1 MFNIVNI
8 KKFIAL
14 RNKEKLMYHHQ
25 FITSTL
31 NTTSTVKLAHKIELI
46 PTTAQIEYFAKACG
60 VSRFAY
66 NWALASWNSQYRE
79 WKEAEEEA
87 KKNGTINT
95 LSKPKEYELRKQ
107 FNSIKKE
114 KYPFVEEIT
123 KCAVQQSIKDLGVA
137 FVRFFKK
144 TSNYPQFHK
153 KGRHDSFYMDNVSF
167 KVVGKR
173 IHIPKLGWVKMRE
186 NLRFYGK
193 IMSATVSRIADRWFV
208 SIQVDVPFS
217 SLPVDHEPYN
227 QNNSCCE
234 NQTVLSDSMLPL
246 GKDVNLKVVGID
258 LGIKT
263 MATLFDGEQSKIE
276 KIDAPKP
283 LKRLLTKLKRLQRK
297 LSRQGIHYT
306 MEDYVDA
313 NGETRKIRKYSN
325 NYIKTKIKL
334 ARLHARIRN
343 IRQDFLH
350 KLTTRLVKEFD
361 VICIEDL
368 NVKGMMANHKLA
380 RAIMDLGFYEFKRQL
395 LYKAQMWQRMVI
407 IADRWYPSSKTCSH
421 CGEKLKELELSDRD
435 WECPHCHTTHDRDVN
450 AAMNLR
456 KLYFNNLSV
465 VEPATQH
472 T

>member
-1 MFNIVNI
+1 MH
-8 KKFIAL
+8 
-14 RNKEKLMYHHQ
+14 HHQ

-46 PTTAQIEYFAKACG
+46 PTAAQIEYFQKACG

-66 NWALASWNSQYRE
+66 NWALASWNSQYKD
-79 WKEAEEEA
+79 WKEAEDEA
-87 KKNGTINT
+87 KKNGTINL

-107 FNSIKKE
+107 FNAIKKE
-114 KYPFVEEIT
+114 KYPFVQEIT

-144 TSNYPQFHK
+144 TSNYPKFHK
-153 KGRHDSFYMDNVSF
+153 KGRHDSFYMDNVVF
-167 KVVGKR
+167 QVVDKR
-173 IHIPKLGWVKMRE
+173 IYIPKLGWVKMRE

-193 IMSATVSRIADRWFV
+193 IMSATVSRVADKWFV
-208 SIQVDVPFS
+208 SIQVDVPFE
-217 SLPVDHEPYN
+217 SLPVAKKLC
-227 QNNSCCE
+227 SE
-234 NQTVLSDSMLPL
+234 NQTVINEGIAS
-246 GKDVNLKVVGID
+246 VAEAKVVGID

-263 MATLFDGEQSKIE
+263 MATLSYAD

-283 LKRLLTKLKRLQRK
+283 LKRLLSKLKRLQRK
-297 LSRQGIHYT
+297 LSRQGQKYS

-325 NYIKTKIKL
+325 NYMKTKTKL

-350 KLTTRLVKEFD
+350 KLTTRLVDEFD
-361 VICIEDL
+361 VICIENL

-395 LYKAQMWQRMVI
+395 LYKAQMWIKTII

-421 CGEKLKELELSDRD
+421 CGEKLKELDLSDRD
-435 WECPHCHTTHDRDVN
+435 WECPHCHTIHDRDVN
-450 AAMNLR
+450 AAINLR
-456 KLYFNNLSV
+456 KLYFTGINEV
-465 VEPATQH
+465 AAPAATATH
-472 T
+472 LT

>member
-1 MFNIVNI
+1 
-8 KKFIAL
+8 
-14 RNKEKLMYHHQ
+14 MYHHQ
-25 FITSTL
+25 FITSPI
-31 NTTSTVKLAHKIELI
+31 NTASTVKLAHKIELI
-46 PTTAQIEYFAKACG
+46 PTTAQQEYFQKACG

-66 NWALASWNSQYRE
+66 NWALANWNSQYQE

-87 KKNGTINT
+87 KKNGTVNP

-107 FNSIKKE
+107 FNEIKGE
-114 KYPFVEEIT
+114 QYPFVKEIT
-123 KCAVQQSIKDLGVA
+123 KCAVQQSIKDVGVA

-144 TSNYPQFHK
+144 TSDYPQFHK

-167 KVVGKR
+167 KVVDKR

-193 IMSATVSRIADRWFV
+193 IMSATVSRVADKWFV
-208 SIQVDVPFS
+208 SIQVDVPFQ
-217 SLPVDHEPYN
+217 SLPVAKKLC
-227 QNNSCCE
+227 SE
-234 NQTVLSDSMLPL
+234 NQAVINEGIARAVET
-246 GKDVNLKVVGID
+246 NEAKVVGID

-263 MATLFDGEQSKIE
+263 MATLSYVDTIE

-283 LKRLLTKLKRLQRK
+283 LKRLLSKLKRLQRK
-297 LSRQGIHYT
+297 LSRQGRHYT

-325 NYIKTKIKL
+325 NYQKTKIKL
-334 ARLHARIRN
+334 ARLHAQIRN

-395 LYKAQMWQRMVI
+395 LYKAQMWCKTVV

-421 CGEKLKELELSDRD
+421 CGEKLKSLDLSDRD
-435 WECPHCHTTHDRDVN
+435 WECPHCHTVHDRDAN

-456 KLYFNNLSV
+456 KLYSNYNCNCTASL
-465 VEPATQH
+465 AGA
-472 T
+472 

>member
-1 MFNIVNI
+1 
-8 KKFIAL
+8 
-14 RNKEKLMYHHQ
+14 MYHHQ

-31 NTTSTVKLAHKIELI
+31 NPASTMKLAHKIELI
-46 PTTAQIEYFAKACG
+46 PNQAQCEYFAKACG
-60 VSRFAY
+60 VSRFSY
-66 NWALASWNSQYRE
+66 NWALANWNSQYLE

-87 KKNGTINT
+87 KKNGTVNL
-95 LSKPKEYELRKQ
+95 LSKPKEYELRKK
-107 FNSIKKE
+107 FNEIKGE
-114 KYPFVEEIT
+114 QYPFVKEIT
-123 KCAVQQSIKDLGVA
+123 KCAVQQSIKDVGVS

-153 KGRHDSFYMDNVSF
+153 KGKHDSFYMDNVSF
-167 KVVGKR
+167 KVVGKK

-193 IMSATVSRIADRWFV
+193 IMSATVSRIADKWFV
-208 SIQVDVPFS
+208 SIQVDVPFE
-217 SLPVDHEPYN
+217 SLQVAKKLC
-227 QNNSCCE
+227 SE
-234 NQTVLSDSMLPL
+234 NQAVINEGVASYAFAT
-246 GKDVNLKVVGID
+246 NEAKVVGID

-263 MATLFDGEQSKIE
+263 MATLSYADKIEPSKI
-276 KIDAPKP
+276 DSPKP
-283 LKRLLTKLKRLQRK
+283 LKRLLSKLRRLQRK
-297 LSRQGIHYT
+297 LSRQGQKYT

-325 NYIKTKIKL
+325 NYMETKTKL
-334 ARLHARIRN
+334 ARLHAKIHN

-350 KLTTRLVKEFD
+350 KLTTRLVEEFD

-368 NVKGMMANHKLA
+368 NVKGMMANRKLA

-435 WECPHCHTTHDRDVN
+435 WKCPCCHTMHDRDAN

-456 KLYFNNLSV
+456 KLYFTGIDEVSTS
-465 VEPATQH
+465 ATP
-472 T
+472 TM

>member
-1 MFNIVNI
+1 
-8 KKFIAL
+8 
-14 RNKEKLMYHHQ
+14 MYHHQ
-25 FITSTL
+25 FITSTI
-31 NTTSTVKLAHKIELI
+31 NTASTVKLAHKIELI
-46 PTTAQIEYFAKACG
+46 PTTAQIEYFQKACG

-66 NWALASWNSQYRE
+66 NWALANWNKQYKD
-79 WKEAEEEA
+79 WKEAEVEA
-87 KKNGTINT
+87 KKNGTINH

-107 FNSIKKE
+107 FNAIKSE
-114 KYPFVEEIT
+114 QYPFVQEVT
-123 KCAVQQSIKDLGVA
+123 KCAVQQSIKDLGIA

-153 KGRHDSFYMDNVSF
+153 KGRHDSFYMDNTQF
-167 KVVGKR
+167 KVIGKR

-193 IMSATVSRIADRWFV
+193 IMSATISRVADSWFV
-208 SIQVDVPFS
+208 SIQVNVPFN
-217 SLPVDHEPYN
+217 SLKVAHEPYH
-227 QNNSCCE
+227 QDNSCCE
-234 NQTVLSDSMLPL
+234 NQTVLNDSMLPL
-246 GKDVNLKVVGID
+246 VKDVNLKVVGID
-258 LGIKT
+258 LGVKT
-263 MATLFDGEQSKIE
+263 MATLSYADKIE

-297 LSRQGIHYT
+297 LSRQGKHYV

-325 NYIKTKIKL
+325 NYMKTKIKL
-334 ARLHARIRN
+334 ARLHTKIHN

-395 LYKAQMWQRMVI
+395 LYKAQMWQRIVV
-407 IADRWYPSSKTCSH
+407 IADRWYPSSKTCSN
-421 CGEKLKELELSDRD
+421 CGEKLKSLELSDRD
-435 WECPHCHTTHDRDVN
+435 WKCPCCHTMHDRDVN

-456 KLYFNNLSV
+456 KLYFDNLDV
-465 VEPATQH
+465 ANHATQH

>member
-1 MFNIVNI
+1 
-8 KKFIAL
+8 
-14 RNKEKLMYHHQ
+14 MYHHQ

-31 NTTSTVKLAHKIELI
+31 NTASTVKLAHKIELI
-46 PTTAQIEYFAKACG
+46 PTAAQIEYFQKACG

-66 NWALASWNSQYRE
+66 NWALANWNSQYKS

-87 KKNGTINT
+87 KKNGTINH

-107 FNSIKKE
+107 FNAIKSE
-114 KYPFVEEIT
+114 KYPFVTEIT
-123 KCAVQQSIKDLGVA
+123 KCAVQQSIKDLGIA

-208 SIQVDVPFS
+208 SIQVDVPFQ
-217 SLPVDHEPYN
+217 SLSVAKKLC
-227 QNNSCCE
+227 SE
-234 NQTVLSDSMLPL
+234 NQTVINKGAGLVAKL
-246 GKDVNLKVVGID
+246 GIASVDEAKVVGID

-263 MATLFDGEQSKIE
+263 MATLSYANKIE

-283 LKRLLTKLKRLQRK
+283 LKRLLSKLKRLQRK
-297 LSRQGIHYT
+297 LSRQGQKYS
-306 MEDYVDA
+306 MEDYIDA

-325 NYIKTKIKL
+325 NYMKTKIKL
-334 ARLHARIRN
+334 ARLHAKISN
-343 IRQDFLH
+343 IRHDFLH
-350 KLTTRLVKEFD
+350 KLTTRLVEEFD

-368 NVKGMMANHKLA
+368 NIKGMMANRKLA

-395 LYKAQMWQRMVI
+395 LYKAQMWQRMVV
-407 IADRWYPSSKTCSH
+407 IADRWYPSSKTCSC
-421 CGEKLKELELSDRD
+421 CGEKLKELDLSDRD
-435 WECPHCHTTHDRDVN
+435 WECPHCHTKHDRDVN

-456 KLYFNNLSV
+456 KLYLLV
-465 VEPATQH
+465 
-472 T
+472 

>member
-1 MFNIVNI
+1 MH
-8 KKFIAL
+8 
-14 RNKEKLMYHHQ
+14 HHQ

-46 PTTAQIEYFAKACG
+46 PTAAQIEYFQKACG

-66 NWALASWNSQYRE
+66 NWALASWNSQYKD
-79 WKEAEEEA
+79 WKEAEDEA
-87 KKNGTINT
+87 KKNGTINL

-107 FNSIKKE
+107 FNAIKKE
-114 KYPFVEEIT
+114 KYPFVQEIT

-137 FVRFFKK
+137 FVRFFNK
-144 TSNYPQFHK
+144 TSNYPKFHK
-153 KGRHDSFYMDNVSF
+153 KGRHDSFYMDNVVF
-167 KVVGKR
+167 QVVDKR
-173 IHIPKLGWVKMRE
+173 IYIPKLGWVKMRE

-193 IMSATVSRIADRWFV
+193 IMSATVSRVADKWFV
-208 SIQVDVPFS
+208 SIQVDVPFK
-217 SLPVDHEPYN
+217 SLPVAKKLC
-227 QNNSCCE
+227 SE
-234 NQTVLSDSMLPL
+234 NQTVINEGIAS
-246 GKDVNLKVVGID
+246 VAEAKVVGID

-263 MATLFDGEQSKIE
+263 MATLSYADKIE

-283 LKRLLTKLKRLQRK
+283 LKRLLSKLKRLQRK
-297 LSRQGIHYT
+297 LSRQGQKYS

-325 NYIKTKIKL
+325 NYMKTKTKL
-334 ARLHARIRN
+334 ARLHAKIHN

-350 KLTTRLVKEFD
+350 KLTTRLVEEFD

-395 LYKAQMWQRMVI
+395 LYKAQMWQRIMV

-435 WECPHCHTTHDRDVN
+435 WECPNCHTVHDRDAN
-450 AAMNLR
+450 AAINLR
-456 KLYFNNLSV
+456 KLYFTGINEV
-465 VEPATQH
+465 AAPAATATH
-472 T
+472 LT

>member
-1 MFNIVNI
+1 
-8 KKFIAL
+8 
-14 RNKEKLMYHHQ
+14 MYHHQ
-25 FITSTL
+25 FITSTI
-31 NTTSTVKLAHKIELI
+31 NTASTVKLAHKIELI
-46 PTTAQIEYFAKACG
+46 PTTAQQEYFQKACG

-66 NWALASWNSQYRE
+66 NWALANWNSQYQE

-87 KKNGTINT
+87 KKNCTVNP

-107 FNSIKKE
+107 FNEIKGE
-114 KYPFVEEIT
+114 QYPFVKEIT
-123 KCAVQQSIKDLGVA
+123 KCAVQQSIKDVGVA

-144 TSNYPQFHK
+144 TSDYPQFHK

-167 KVVGKR
+167 KVVDKR

-193 IMSATVSRIADRWFV
+193 IMSATVSRVADKWFV
-208 SIQVDVPFS
+208 SIQVDVPFQ
-217 SLPVDHEPYN
+217 SLPVAKKLC
-227 QNNSCCE
+227 SE
-234 NQTVLSDSMLPL
+234 NQAVISKGVAKT
-246 GKDVNLKVVGID
+246 NEAKVVGID

-263 MATLFDGEQSKIE
+263 MATLSYADTIE

-283 LKRLLTKLKRLQRK
+283 LKRLLSKLKRLQRK
-297 LSRQGIHYT
+297 LSRQGMHYT

-325 NYIKTKIKL
+325 NYMKTKTKL
-334 ARLHARIRN
+334 ARLHAKIRN

-395 LYKAQMWQRMVI
+395 LYKAKMWRKTVV

-421 CGEKLKELELSDRD
+421 CGEKLKSLELSDRD
-435 WECPHCHTTHDRDVN
+435 WECPHCHTVHDRDAN

-456 KLYFNNLSV
+456 KLYSNYNCNYTASL
-465 VEPATQH
+465 AGA
-472 T
+472 

>member
-1 MFNIVNI
+1 
-8 KKFIAL
+8 
-14 RNKEKLMYHHQ
+14 MYHHQ
-25 FITSTL
+25 FITSTI
-31 NTTSTVKLAHKIELI
+31 NTASTVKLAHKIELI
-46 PTTAQIEYFAKACG
+46 PTTAQQEYFAKACG

-66 NWALASWNSQYRE
+66 NWALATWNSQYKD

-87 KKNGTINT
+87 KKNGTINL

-107 FNSIKKE
+107 FNAIKSE
-114 KYPFVEEIT
+114 QYPFVTEIT
-123 KCAVQQSIKDLGVA
+123 KCVVQQSIKDLGIA

-153 KGRHDSFYMDNVSF
+153 KGRNDSFYMDNVSF

-193 IMSATVSRIADRWFV
+193 IMSATVSRIADKWFV
-208 SIQVDVPFS
+208 SIQVDVPFN
-217 SLPVDHEPYN
+217 SLPVAKKLC
-227 QNNSCCE
+227 SE
-234 NQTVLSDSMLPL
+234 NQTVINKGVAS
-246 GKDVNLKVVGID
+246 VAEVKVVGID

-263 MATLFDGEQSKIE
+263 MATLSYADKIE

-283 LKRLLTKLKRLQRK
+283 LKRLLSKLKRLQRK
-297 LSRQGIHYT
+297 LSRQGQKYSL
-306 MEDYVDA
+306 EDYVDA
-313 NGETRKIRKYSN
+313 NGETKKIRKYSN
-325 NYIKTKIKL
+325 NYMKTKIKL
-334 ARLHARIRN
+334 ARLHAKIHN

-350 KLTTRLVKEFD
+350 KLTTRLVEEFD
-361 VICIEDL
+361 VIYIEDL
-368 NVKGMMANHKLA
+368 NVKGMMANRKLA

-395 LYKAQMWQRMVI
+395 LYKAQMWIKTII

-435 WECPHCHTTHDRDVN
+435 WECPHCHTIHDRDAN

-456 KLYFNNLSV
+456 KLYFTGIDEV
-465 VEPATQH
+465 AATDTQLI
-472 T
+472 

>member
-1 MFNIVNI
+1 
-8 KKFIAL
+8 
-14 RNKEKLMYHHQ
+14 MYHHQ
-25 FITSTL
+25 FITSTI
-31 NTTSTVKLAHKIELI
+31 NTASTVKLAHKIELI
-46 PTTAQIEYFAKACG
+46 PTTAQIEYFQKACG

-66 NWALASWNSQYRE
+66 NWALASWNSQYKD
-79 WKEAEEEA
+79 WKDAEEEA
-87 KKNGTINT
+87 KKNSTINT

-107 FNSIKKE
+107 FNAIKKE
-114 KYPFVEEIT
+114 KYPFVQEIT

-153 KGRHDSFYMDNVSF
+153 KGRHDSFYMDNSVF
-167 KVVGKR
+167 QVEDKK
-173 IHIPKLGWVKMRE
+173 IYIPKLGWVKMRE

-193 IMSATVSRIADRWFV
+193 IMSATVSRIADKWFV
-208 SIQVDVPFS
+208 SIQVDVPFNT
-217 SLPVDHEPYN
+217 LKVAHKPYN
-227 QNNSCCE
+227 QDNSCCE
-234 NQTVLSDSMLPL
+234 NQTVLNDGMDI
-246 GKDVNLKVVGID
+246 KDVNLKVVGID

-263 MATLFDGEQSKIE
+263 MATLFDGDQGTS

-297 LSRQGIHYT
+297 LSRQGQKYS

-325 NYIKTKIKL
+325 NYMKTKTKL
-334 ARLHARIRN
+334 ARLHARISN
-343 IRQDFLH
+343 IRHDFLH
-350 KLTTRLVKEFD
+350 KLTTRLVEEFD

-395 LYKAQMWQRMVI
+395 LYKAQMWQRIVV
-407 IADRWYPSSKTCSH
+407 IADRWYPSSKLCSN

-435 WECPHCHTTHDRDVN
+435 WTCPHCHTVHDRDAN

-456 KLYFNNLSV
+456 KLYFDNLSV
-465 VEPATQH
+465 VKSATQH

>member
-1 MFNIVNI
+1 
-8 KKFIAL
+8 
-14 RNKEKLMYHHQ
+14 MYHHQ

-31 NTTSTVKLAHKIELI
+31 NTASTVKLAHKIELI
-46 PTTAQIEYFAKACG
+46 PTTAQQEYFAKACG

-66 NWALASWNSQYRE
+66 NWALANWNSQYKN
-79 WKEAEEEA
+79 WKEAEDEA
-87 KKNGTINT
+87 KKNGTANH

-107 FNSIKKE
+107 FNAIKSE
-114 KYPFVEEIT
+114 QYPFVTEIT
-123 KCAVQQSIKDLGVA
+123 KCAVQQSIKDVGVA

-167 KVVGKR
+167 KVVGKK

-193 IMSATVSRIADRWFV
+193 IMSATVSRIADKWFV
-208 SIQVDVPFS
+208 SIQVDVPFE
-217 SLPVDHEPYN
+217 SLPVAKKLC
-227 QNNSCCE
+227 SE
-234 NQTVLSDSMLPL
+234 NQAVISKGAGL
-246 GKDVNLKVVGID
+246 GVASVAEAKVVGID

-263 MATLFDGEQSKIE
+263 MATLFYDNKIE
-276 KIDAPKP
+276 PSKIDAPKP

-297 LSRQGIHYT
+297 LSRQGQKYT
-306 MEDYVDA
+306 LEDYVDA

-325 NYIKTKIKL
+325 NYIKTKTKL
-334 ARLHARIRN
+334 ARLHARISN
-343 IRQDFLH
+343 IRHDFLH
-350 KLTTRLVKEFD
+350 KLTTRLVEEFD

-395 LYKAQMWQRMVI
+395 LYKAQMWSKMVI
-407 IADRWYPSSKTCSH
+407 IADRWYPSSKLCSN
-421 CGEKLKELELSDRD
+421 CGEKLKSLELSDRD
-435 WECPHCHTTHDRDVN
+435 WECPHCHAVHDRDAN
-450 AAMNLR
+450 AAINLR
-456 KLYFNNLSV
+456 KLYFDNLSV

-472 T
+472 I

>member
-1 MFNIVNI
+1 MH
-8 KKFIAL
+8 
-14 RNKEKLMYHHQ
+14 HHQ

-46 PTTAQIEYFAKACG
+46 PTAAQIEYFQKACG

-66 NWALASWNSQYRE
+66 NWALASWNSQYKD
-79 WKEAEEEA
+79 WKEAEDEA
-87 KKNGTINT
+87 KKNGTINL

-107 FNSIKKE
+107 FNAIKKE
-114 KYPFVEEIT
+114 KYPFVQEIT

-137 FVRFFKK
+137 FVRFFNK
-144 TSNYPQFHK
+144 TSNYPKFHK

-193 IMSATVSRIADRWFV
+193 IMSATVSRIADQWFV
-208 SIQVDVPFS
+208 SIQVDVPFK
-217 SLPVDHEPYN
+217 SLPVAKKLC
-227 QNNSCCE
+227 SE
-234 NQTVLSDSMLPL
+234 NQTVINEGIAS
-246 GKDVNLKVVGID
+246 VAEAKVVGID

-263 MATLFDGEQSKIE
+263 MATLSYAEQSQIE

-283 LKRLLTKLKRLQRK
+283 LKRLLSKLKRLQRK
-297 LSRQGIHYT
+297 LSRQGQKYS

-325 NYIKTKIKL
+325 NYMKTKTKL
-334 ARLHARIRN
+334 ARLHAKIHN

-350 KLTTRLVKEFD
+350 KLTTRLVEEFD

-395 LYKAQMWQRMVI
+395 LYKAQMWQRIMV

-435 WECPHCHTTHDRDVN
+435 WECPNCHTVHDRDAN
-450 AAMNLR
+450 AAINLR
-456 KLYFNNLSV
+456 KLYFTGINEV
-465 VEPATQH
+465 AAPAATATH
-472 T
+472 LT

>member
-1 MFNIVNI
+1 
-8 KKFIAL
+8 
-14 RNKEKLMYHHQ
+14 MYHHQ
-25 FITSTL
+25 FIASTI

-46 PTTAQIEYFAKACG
+46 PTTAQQEYFQKACG

-66 NWALASWNSQYRE
+66 NWALASWNSQYQE

-87 KKNGTINT
+87 KKNGTINL

-107 FNSIKKE
+107 FNAIKKE
-114 KYPFVEEIT
+114 KYPFVQEIT

-153 KGRHDSFYMDNVSF
+153 KGRHDSFYMDNSAF
-167 KVVGKR
+167 QIIDKK
-173 IHIPKLGWVKMRE
+173 IYIPKLGWVKMRE

-193 IMSATVSRIADRWFV
+193 IMSATVSRVADKWFV
-208 SIQVDVPFS
+208 SIQVNVPFN
-217 SLPVDHEPYN
+217 SLPVAKKLC
-227 QNNSCCE
+227 SE
-234 NQTVLSDSMLPL
+234 NQAVINEGVAS
-246 GKDVNLKVVGID
+246 VAEAKVVGID
-258 LGIKT
+258 FGIKT
-263 MATLFDGEQSKIE
+263 MATLSYANKIE

-283 LKRLLTKLKRLQRK
+283 LKRLLSKLKRLQRK
-297 LSRQGIHYT
+297 LSRQGKYYV

-325 NYIKTKIKL
+325 NYMKTKIKL
-334 ARLHARIRN
+334 ARLHAKIHN

-350 KLTTRLVKEFD
+350 KLTTRLVAEFD

-368 NVKGMMANHKLA
+368 NVKGMMANRKLA

-395 LYKAQMWQRMVI
+395 LYKAQMWSKTII
-407 IADRWYPSSKTCSH
+407 IADRWYPSSKLCSN
-421 CGEKLKELELSDRD
+421 CGEKLKSLELSDRD
-435 WECPHCHTTHDRDVN
+435 WKCPCCHTMHDRDAN

-456 KLYFNNLSV
+456 KLYFNYDYDK
-465 VEPATQH
+465 
-472 T
+472 

>member
-1 MFNIVNI
+1 
-8 KKFIAL
+8 
-14 RNKEKLMYHHQ
+14 MYHHQ
-25 FITSTL
+25 FITNTL

-46 PTTAQIEYFAKACG
+46 PTAAQIEYFQKACG

-66 NWALASWNSQYRE
+66 NWALANWNSQYKS

-87 KKNGTINT
+87 KKNGTINK

-107 FNSIKKE
+107 FNAIKNE
-114 KYPFVEEIT
+114 QYPFVKEIT

-153 KGRHDSFYMDNVSF
+153 KGKHDSFYMDNTQF
-167 KVVGKR
+167 KVIGKK

-208 SIQVDVPFS
+208 SIQVDVPFNTLKVAKKLCS
-217 SLPVDHEPYN
+217 
-227 QNNSCCE
+227 E
-234 NQTVLSDSMLPL
+234 NQAAISEGVASYAYAT
-246 GKDVNLKVVGID
+246 NEAKVVGID

-263 MATLFDGEQSKIE
+263 MATLFYSDKIE
-276 KIDAPKP
+276 PSKIDAPKP
-283 LKRLLTKLKRLQRK
+283 LKRLLLKLKRLQRK
-297 LSRQGIHYT
+297 LSRQGQKYT
-306 MEDYVDA
+306 LEDYVDA

-325 NYIKTKIKL
+325 NYMKTKTKL
-334 ARLHARIRN
+334 ARLHARISN
-343 IRQDFLH
+343 IRHDFLH

-395 LYKAQMWQRMVI
+395 LYKGQMWQRMVI
-407 IADRWYPSSKTCSH
+407 IADRWHPSSKTCSC

-435 WECPHCHTTHDRDVN
+435 WKCPSCHTMHDRDAN

-456 KLYFNNLSV
+456 KLYFDNLSV